1 MIQDFRLFS
10 LFESLRYSIHL
21 GKGNKCDSIQFWTR
35 CSNLHAKWRQ
45 THTHTHTQR
54 ESSSFAARSHGSLSH
69 FLFPSHRVN
78 ILRCIVESLQLVSIA
93 RLNTVEV
100 SYLSEIGVLF
110 QFRVLDKY
118 VKVDEMSWRFYQL
131 PECFEFL
138 QSIVVLAL
146 RPVPTFQQ
154 DSQTNHFRSHSYLF
168 LFFPMDL
175 DSSKPIL
182 RETSEEKIF
191 R

>member
-1 MIQDFRLFS
+1 MRFDPIL
-10 LFESLRYSIHL
+10 
-21 GKGNKCDSIQFWTR
+21 DSMLQFARGVETG
-35 CSNLHAKWRQ
+35 
-45 THTHTHTQR
+45 THTHTQR
-54 ESSSFAARSHGSLSH
+54 ENSSFAVRSHGSLSH
-69 FLFPSHRVN
+69 FLFPFHRVN

-100 SYLSEIGVLF
+100 SYLPEIGVLF

-138 QSIVVLAL
+138 QPIVVLAL

-154 DSQTNHFRSHSYLF
+154 DSETNRFRSHSYLC
-168 LFFPMDL
+168 LFFPMGL

-182 RETSEEKIF
+182 RKMSEDKIS